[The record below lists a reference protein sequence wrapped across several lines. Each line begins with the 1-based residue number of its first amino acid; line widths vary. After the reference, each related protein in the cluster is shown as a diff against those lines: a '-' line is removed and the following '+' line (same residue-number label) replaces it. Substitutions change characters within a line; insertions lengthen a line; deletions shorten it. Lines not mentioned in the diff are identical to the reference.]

1 MKRFKTKKSP
11 SDWKKPEYKGA
22 SLTIPGLAPDLQA
35 IIAAATEGQ
44 PLPIVGRPNFDE
56 DEASGLARLSAEQ
69 MSPAE
74 LLQYEKTAAEQSE
87 AAPDANAGAVGKPDK
102 DADERSEDKDAEGPA
117 TAPGEAAGK
126 G

>member
-44 PLPIVGRPNFDE
+44 PLPLVGRPNFDE
-56 DEASGLARLSAEQ
+56 DEASGLARVQAEQ
-69 MSPAE
+69 MSPAD
-74 LLQYEKTAAEQSE
+74 LMQYEKTAAEQSE
-87 AAPDANAGAVGKPDK
+87 AAPAANAGAVGKPDK

-117 TAPGEAAGK
+117 TAPSEAAGK